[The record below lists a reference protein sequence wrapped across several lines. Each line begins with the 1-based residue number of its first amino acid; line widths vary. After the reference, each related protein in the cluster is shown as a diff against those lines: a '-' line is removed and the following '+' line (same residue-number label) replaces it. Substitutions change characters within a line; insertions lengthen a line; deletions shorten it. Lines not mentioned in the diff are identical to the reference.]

1 MRMRLGQGQT
11 LLGRKDPAPSV
22 RLPERHPD
30 ADPALSARFS
40 AAFPGV
46 RTRAL
51 GPAAPGAGGSRASTG
66 RQRRGRLCTGRA
78 APLPREA
85 LGARAAAPRSRPA
98 AAAAPRSPAARG
110 NVGKHKI
117 IEEEHSP
124 GLPEPSPCP
133 KGGSCPEAGAARK
146 DAAALSQ
153 EPRTKLT
160 FPEWLQFPGCGERRS
175 LPEWGKC
182 PCWLLCPQWAENAD
196 LGKMGLTGKI
206 TELISSLPKA
216 LVFEQPNPARP
227 PPPPVL
233 LMVWMLELPLWMC

>member
-1 MRMRLGQGQT
+1 MRLGQGQT
-11 LLGRKDPAPSV
+11 LLGRKDPAPSI

-40 AAFPGV
+40 VALPGV
-46 RTRAL
+46 WTRAL
-51 GPAAPGAGGSRASTG
+51 GSAAPGAGGSRASTG

-85 LGARAAAPRSRPA
+85 LGARAAA
-98 AAAAPRSPAARG
+98 APRSPAARG

-124 GLPEPSPCP
+124 GLPQPSPCP
-133 KGGSCPEAGAARK
+133 KGGSRPEAGAARK

-182 PCWLLCPQWAENAD
+182 PCWLLCPQWAENTD

-206 TELISSLPKA
+206 TKLAPSLPKA
-216 LVFEQPNPARP
+216 LVFEQPNPTRP
-227 PPPPVL
+227 PLVL